1 MAKKESYED
10 MMNKL
15 QETLKSLEEDELN
28 LDESIKA
35 YEQGVKLVNK
45 LNKTLST
52 IEGKIAMVKG
62 NKEVEVEAETTEE
75 DKNMDVDN

>member
-15 QETLKSLEEDELN
+15 QETLRSLEEDELN

-45 LNKTLST
+45 LNKTLGT
-52 IEGKIAMVKG
+52 IEGKIAIVKG
-62 NKEVEVEAETTEE
+62 NKEVEVEAETE
-75 DKNMDVDN
+75 D

>member
-15 QETLKSLEEDELN
+15 QETLRSLEEDELN

-45 LNKTLST
+45 LNKTLGT
-52 IEGKIAMVKG
+52 IEGKIAIVKG
-62 NKEVEVEAETTEE
+62 NKEVEVEAETEE
-75 DKNMDVDN
+75 D

>member
-15 QETLKSLEEDELN
+15 QETLRSLEEDELN

-35 YEQGVKLVNK
+35 YEEGVTLVNK
-45 LNKTLST
+45 LNKTLSN
-52 IEGKIAMVKG
+52 IESKITVVKG
-62 NKEVEVEAETTEE
+62 NKEVELETEVEE
-75 DKNMDVDN
+75 N

>member
-1 MAKKESYED
+1 MAKKQSYED

-15 QETLKSLEEDELN
+15 QETLRSLEEDELN

-45 LNKTLST
+45 LNKTLGT
-52 IEGKIAMVKG
+52 IEGKIAIVKG
-62 NKEVEVEAETTEE
+62 NKEVEVEAETEE
-75 DKNMDVDN
+75 D

>member
-15 QETLKSLEEDELN
+15 QETLRSLEEDELN

-35 YEQGVKLVNK
+35 YEEGVKLVNK
-45 LNKTLST
+45 LNKTLSN
-52 IEGKIAMVKG
+52 IESKITVVKG
-62 NKEVEVEAETTEE
+62 NREVELETEVEE
-75 DKNMDVDN
+75 N

>member
-15 QETLKSLEEDELN
+15 QETLRSLEEDELN

-35 YEQGVKLVNK
+35 YEEGVKLVNK
-45 LNKTLST
+45 LNKTLSNIESKIT
-52 IEGKIAMVKG
+52 IVKG
-62 NKEVEVEAETTEE
+62 NKEVELETEVEE
-75 DKNMDVDN
+75 N